1 MPLTFCRN
9 ILLVE
14 TGDKRVLIDSGM
26 GQSDPADP
34 GHLLDRLREEN
45 ITLESIDTVI
55 ITHYHQDHIG
65 GLLDQ
70 AGNPTF
76 PKARLVVPAQEHAY
90 WMSEDILA
98 GLDAPDAARLRQTF
112 AAYAERLIL
121 MDDTADIE
129 PGIHYVPALG
139 HSPGHRAVHIE
150 SKDARL
156 LHIVDTIHMPIQLN
170 ALDAAPF
177 DWQQPDIAI
186 ATRRALLARAE
197 SENLLLMAYHFPFP
211 GLGCVQRRGGLLAWE
226 PYAIPAP

>member
-1 MPLTFCRN
+1 
-9 ILLVE
+9 
-14 TGDKRVLIDSGM
+14 
-26 GQSDPADP
+26 
-34 GHLLDRLREEN
+34 
-45 ITLESIDTVI
+45 
-55 ITHYHQDHIG
+55 
-65 GLLDQ
+65 
-70 AGNPTF
+70 
-76 PKARLVVPAQEHAY
+76 
-90 WMSEDILA
+90 MSEHILA

-121 MDDTADIE
+121 IDDTADIE
-129 PGIHYVPALG
+129 PGIHYVPTPG

-226 PYAIPAP
+226 PYTVPAP